1 MQSVAS
7 HSAAPRKTSTTR
19 HLAFGA
25 TACALLCL
33 AALANAAV
41 KPNPLFSDNC
51 VLQQGMKVPV
61 WGTADDG
68 EKVTVKLQDQEVS
81 TTAKGGKWRVD
92 LKNLKAGGPFEMT
105 ISGADTLTIKNVL
118 VGEVWIASGQSN
130 MQWTVS
136 RSADPET
143 TIAQAANARIRLL
156 TVPREATDEPQ
167 DTANVAWVECTPQS
181 VPEFSA
187 VAYHFGRALEAQLQV
202 PVGLINTSYGGTPAE
217 AWTSREALEA
227 VPSLKKMAK
236 TSAANGKAAQRPTGL
251 YNAMIHPLVPYAIR
265 GAIWYQGESNAGRA
279 YEYQTLFP
287 TMIDCWRKEWGQGD
301 FPFLFV
307 QLAPFHKIVEEPGPS
322 EWAELREAQRLTTK
336 NVPNT
341 AMAVITDVGDENDIH
356 PKQKAPVGERLAL
369 AARALAYGEKIEYSG
384 PTVAGVEIADNR
396 ITLSFDH
403 AGSGLKTSDE
413 GPLKGFAIAGKDNVF
428 HRATAEIQQD
438 RVVVSSPDVA
448 EPVAVRYGWA
458 DYPVVN
464 LANREGL
471 LASPFRTDE
480 LPLTTMPKS
489 EEAAGQ

>member
-1 MQSVAS
+1 MRTFAVRLAPLGLLIYSLVCI
-7 HSAAPRKTSTTR
+7 AAPSV
-19 HLAFGA
+19 
-25 TACALLCL
+25 
-33 AALANAAV
+33 AAV

-51 VLQQGMKVPV
+51 VLQQGAKVPV

-68 EKVTVKLQDQEVS
+68 EKVTVKLQDQEA
-81 TTAKGGKWRVD
+81 TATATDGKWRVD
-92 LKNLKAGGPFEMT
+92 LNNLKPGGPFEMT
-105 ISGADTLTIKNVL
+105 ITGADTVTVKNVL

-130 MQWTVS
+130 MQWTVA

-167 DTANVAWVECTPQS
+167 ATAKVEWVECNPQTI
-181 VPEFSA
+181 PEFSA

-217 AWTSREALEA
+217 AWTSKSALEA
-227 VPSLKKMAK
+227 VPELKKLLTNSPAQ
-236 TSAANGKAAQRPTGL
+236 NKAAQRPTGL
-251 YNAMIHPLVPYAIR
+251 YNAMIHPLLPYAIR

-287 TMIDCWRKEWGQGD
+287 TMINCWRKDWGQGD

-307 QLAPFHKIVEEPGPS
+307 QLAPFHKIVEQPGVS

-356 PKQKAPVGERLAL
+356 PQKKAPVGERLTV

-384 PTVAGVEIADNR
+384 PTVAGVEIAGNR

-403 AGSGLKTSDE
+403 AGSGLKTNDD

-428 HRATAEIQQD
+428 HNATAEIQQD
-438 RVVVSSPDVA
+438 RVVVSSPEVA

-464 LANREGL
+464 LANKEGL

-480 LPLTTMPKS
+480 LPFTTMPKP
-489 EEAAGQ
+489 EAGGQ

>member
-1 MQSVAS
+1 MRSVTLRLAPLGLLIYFLVCVAGLAS
-7 HSAAPRKTSTTR
+7 
-19 HLAFGA
+19 
-25 TACALLCL
+25 
-33 AALANAAV
+33 AAV
-41 KPNPLFSDNC
+41 KPHPLFSDNC

-61 WGTADDG
+61 WGTAADG
-68 EKVTVKLQDQEVS
+68 EKVTVKLQDQEAS
-81 TTAKGGKWRVD
+81 ATATGGRWRVD
-92 LKNLKAGGPFEMT
+92 LNNLKPGGPFEMT
-105 ISGADTLTIKNVL
+105 IAGADTVTVKNVL

-130 MQWTVS
+130 MQWTVN
-136 RSADPET
+136 RSDDPET

-156 TVPREATDEPQ
+156 TVPREAADKPQ
-167 DTANVAWVECTPQS
+167 DSVNVAWVECNPQT

-217 AWTSREALEA
+217 AWTSKPALEA
-227 VPSLKKMAK
+227 VPELKKLLTNSPAQ
-236 TSAANGKAAQRPTGL
+236 NNAAQRPTGL
-251 YNAMIHPLVPYAIR
+251 YNAMIHPLLPYAIR

-287 TMIDCWRKEWGQGD
+287 TMIGCWRKDWGQGD

-307 QLAPFHKIVEEPGPS
+307 QLAPFHKIVDQPGVS
-322 EWAELREAQRLTTK
+322 EWAELREAQRLTAK

-356 PKQKAPVGERLAL
+356 PQKKGPVGERLAV

-384 PTVAGVEIADNR
+384 PAVAGVEIAGNR
-396 ITLSFDH
+396 ISLSFDH
-403 AGSGLKTSDE
+403 AGSGLKTTDD
-413 GPLKGFAIAGKDNVF
+413 GPLKGFSIAGKDNVF
-428 HRATAEIQQD
+428 HNATAEIQQD
-438 RVVVSSPDVA
+438 RVAVTCPEVA

-464 LANREGL
+464 LANKEGL

-480 LPLTTMPKS
+480 LPFTTMPKP
-489 EEAAGQ
+489 EAAGSGQ

>member
-1 MQSVAS
+1 MRLVIRLTSVALLS
-7 HSAAPRKTSTTR
+7 WLVCVAN
-19 HLAFGA
+19 LAS
-25 TACALLCL
+25 
-33 AALANAAV
+33 AAV
-41 KPNPLFSDNC
+41 KPHPLFGDNC
-51 VLQQGMKVPV
+51 VLQQATKVPV

-81 TTAKGGKWRVD
+81 ATATDGKWRVD
-92 LKNLKAGGPFEMT
+92 LNNLKSGGPFEMT
-105 ISGADTLTIKNVL
+105 IAGNETITVKNVL

-130 MQWTVS
+130 MQWSVA
-136 RSADPET
+136 RSAESET
-143 TIAQAANARIRLL
+143 TIAQAANARIHLL
-156 TVPREATDEPQ
+156 SVPREAADMPL
-167 DTANVAWVECTPQS
+167 DTVDVAWVECGPQS

-217 AWTSREALEA
+217 AWTSKEALEA
-227 VPSLKKMAK
+227 VPELKKLLTNSPAQ
-236 TSAANGKAAQRPTGL
+236 NKAAQRPTGL
-251 YNAMIHPLVPYAIR
+251 YNAMIHPLRPYAIR

-287 TMIDCWRKEWGQGD
+287 TMIGCWRKDWGQGD

-307 QLAPFHKIVEEPGPS
+307 QLAPFHKIVDQPGAS
-322 EWAELREAQRLTTK
+322 EWAELREAQRLTAK

-356 PKQKAPVGERLAL
+356 PQKKGPVGERLAL

-384 PTVAGVEIADNR
+384 PTVAGVEISGNR
-396 ITLSFDH
+396 ITLGFDH
-403 AGSGLKTSDE
+403 AASGLKTSDD

-428 HRATAEIQQD
+428 HNAVAEIQQD
-438 RVVVSSPDVA
+438 RVVVSSPEVA

-464 LANREGL
+464 LANKEGL

-480 LPLTTMPKS
+480 LPLTTMPKP
-489 EEAAGQ
+489 EAAGSGQ

>member
-1 MQSVAS
+1 MRHFARRFAPLTLLTIWLASVD
-7 HSAAPRKTSTTR
+7 RQ
-19 HLAFGA
+19 
-25 TACALLCL
+25 
-33 AALANAAV
+33 ANAAV
-41 KPNPLFSDNC
+41 KPHPLFSDNC

-68 EKVTVKLQDQEVS
+68 EKVTVKLQDQEAS
-81 TTAKGGKWRVD
+81 ATAKGGKWRVD
-92 LKNLKAGGPFEMT
+92 LNNLQPGGPFEMT
-105 ISGADTLTIKNVL
+105 IAGADTVTVKNVL

-130 MQWTVS
+130 MQWSVN

-156 TVPREATDEPQ
+156 TVPREAADKPQ
-167 DTANVAWVECTPQS
+167 DTAAVAWVECNPQT

-217 AWTSREALEA
+217 AWTSKAALEA
-227 VPSLKKMAK
+227 VPELKMVDG
-236 TSAANGKAAQRPTGL
+236 TAAQGNAAQRPTGL
-251 YNAMIHPLVPYAIR
+251 YNAMIHPLLPYAIR

-287 TMIDCWRKEWGQGD
+287 TMIGCWRKDWGQGD

-307 QLAPFHKIVEEPGPS
+307 QLAPFHKIVEQPGAS
-322 EWAELREAQRLTTK
+322 EWAELREAQRLTVK

-341 AMAVITDVGDENDIH
+341 AMAVITDVGDENVIH
-356 PKQKAPVGERLAL
+356 PQKKAPVGERLAL
-369 AARALAYGEKIEYSG
+369 AARALGYGEKIEYSG
-384 PTVAGVEIADNR
+384 PTVAGVEIAENR

-403 AGSGLKTSDE
+403 VGSGLKTSDD

-428 HRATAEIQQD
+428 HNATAEIQQD
-438 RVVVSSPDVA
+438 RVVVTSPEVA

-464 LANREGL
+464 LANRDGL

-480 LPLTTMPKS
+480 LPFTTMPKP
-489 EEAAGQ
+489 EAGAGQ